1 MGRVIRPVVQ
11 ISERDPNSAH
21 ALPEFLT
28 LRETTGVAKPLF
40 LDESGMEILTR
51 FPV

>member
-1 MGRVIRPVVQ
+1 MGRVIRPVVR
-11 ISERDPNSAH
+11 ISGCYTNPAH
-21 ALPEFLT
+21 VLPEFLT
-28 LRETTGVAKPLF
+28 LRETAGIAKPLF